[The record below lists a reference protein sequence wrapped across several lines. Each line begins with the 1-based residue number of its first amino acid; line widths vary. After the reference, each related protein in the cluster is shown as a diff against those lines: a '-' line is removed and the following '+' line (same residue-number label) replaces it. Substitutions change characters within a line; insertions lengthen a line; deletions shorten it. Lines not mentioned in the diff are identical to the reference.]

1 LPELGLSTDKVSY
14 NGLELF
20 APNSRPFGRTYAEWT
35 AEWWQWVLSIER
47 TENPLID
54 DTGRNCA
61 NNQSGPVWF
70 LAGTLKGPAVR
81 SCAIP
86 ADKAILF
93 PVINVEASVAEGDGT
108 TEEELAAC
116 VKFEMDQITDM
127 RAMISGTNVNEV
139 KQYRIKSPSF
149 NVTLPADNVLGLP
162 AQTTKMMSEGYW
174 LFLKPLEPGKYDLY
188 SFGSC
193 LAGRIKIGISYHLT
207 IEK

>member
-1 LPELGLSTDKVSY
+1 MNKASY
-14 NGLELF
+14 NGLELY

-35 AEWWQWVLSIER
+35 ARWWQWVLSIAK
-47 TENPLID
+47 TENPLVD
-54 DTGRNCA
+54 ENGKNCA

-70 LAGTLKGPAVR
+70 LAGTLKGPAER
-81 SCAIP
+81 SCTIP

-108 TEEELAAC
+108 TDEELAARA
-116 VKFEMDQITDM
+116 KFEMDQITDM

-139 KQYRIKSPSF
+139 KQYRIQSPSF
-149 NVTLPADNVLGLP
+149 NVTLPTDNVLGLP
-162 AQTTKMMSEGYW
+162 AQTTKMISEGYW
-174 LFLKPLEPGKYDLY
+174 LFLKPLEPGKYDLN

-193 LAGRIKIGISYHLT
+193 LAGRIKIGISYRLT

>member
-1 LPELGLSTDKVSY
+1 MNKASY
-14 NGLELF
+14 NGLELY
-20 APNSRPFGRTYAEWT
+20 APDSKPFGRTYAEWT
-35 AEWWQWVLSIER
+35 ARWWQWVLSIAK
-47 TENPLID
+47 TENPLVD
-54 DTGRNCA
+54 ENGKNCA

-70 LAGTLKGPAVR
+70 LAGTLKGHAER

-108 TEEELAAC
+108 TEEALAAR

-127 RAMISGTNVNEV
+127 RAMINGTNVNELRR
-139 KQYRIKSPSF
+139 YRIQSPLF
-149 NVTLPADNVLGLP
+149 NVTLPVDNVLKLP

-174 LFLKPLEPGKYDLY
+174 LFLRHLEPGKYDLN

-193 LAGRIKIGISYHLT
+193 LAGRIKIGFSYHLA

>member
-1 LPELGLSTDKVSY
+1 MNKASY

-20 APNSRPFGRTYAEWT
+20 APNSGPFGRTYAEWT
-35 AEWWQWVLSIER
+35 ARWWQWVLSLAK
-47 TENPLID
+47 TENPLVD
-54 DTGRNCA
+54 DTGKNCA

-70 LAGTLKGPAVR
+70 LAGTLKGPAER
-81 SCAIP
+81 SCRIP

-108 TEEELAAC
+108 TDEELAARA
-116 VKFEMDQITDM
+116 KFEMDQITNM
-127 RAMISGTNVNEV
+127 QAMISGTNVNEL
-139 KQYRIKSPSF
+139 KQYRIQSPSF
-149 NVTLPADNVLGLP
+149 NVTLPADNVLELP

-174 LFLKPLEPGKYDLY
+174 LFLKALEPGNYDLN

-193 LAGRIKIGISYHLT
+193 LAGRIKIGVSYHLT

>member
-1 LPELGLSTDKVSY
+1 MDKTSY
-14 NGLELF
+14 NNLELF
-20 APNSRPFGRTYAEWT
+20 APGSRPFGRAYAEWT
-35 AEWWQWVLSIER
+35 ASWWQSVLSLPK
-47 TENPLID
+47 TYNPLVD
-54 DTGRNCA
+54 QDGKNCA

-70 LAGTLKGPAVR
+70 LAGTLKGPAER
-81 SCAIP
+81 SCTIP

-93 PVINVEASVAEGDGT
+93 PVINVEASAAEGDGT
-108 TEEELAAC
+108 TEKELAAR

-127 RAMISGTNVNEV
+127 RATINGTNVSEL
-139 KQYRIKSPSF
+139 KQYRIQSPLF
-149 NVTLPADNVLGLP
+149 NVTLSDDNVLGLP

-174 LFLKPLEPGKYDLY
+174 LFLKPLEPGNYDLN